1 MIVKKTNLV
10 PLKIASGWFISTN
23 NFVETDISENGDP
36 QRQWYELHE
45 DLFFMYK
52 MAYNQIEQKY
62 TYENWPCLDVSWKGD
77 GDPRNGFY
85 QLCILNTDWENVAFT
100 LTTRNRA
107 IIQDVIELASQGLGY
122 TEEVPAIVNQIVK
135 HLEGNFDLTEWSW
148 IPN

>member
-1 MIVKKTNLV
+1 MLVKITNLV

-36 QRQWYELHE
+36 QRRWYELHE

-52 MAYNQIEQKY
+52 MSYNQNERKY

-77 GDPRNGFY
+77 GDAKNGFY

-100 LTTRNRA
+100 LTTQNRA
-107 IIQDVIELASQGLGY
+107 IIQDVIELA
-122 TEEVPAIVNQIVK
+122 VK
-135 HLEGNFDLTEWSW
+135 ILVIRKKFPLL
-148 IPN
+148 